1 MGFIENGWTVSNGI
15 VTTPSGIDMW
25 IAYKFIQEAIYDG
38 HLPVNR
44 IIGFYATTGTA
55 PRSARG
61 ARIIERDQNCAEDN
75 FTIAAHLSKVLI
87 LDYDAKS
94 PVLHTSAVKG
104 ELTVDNLE
112 WTSSARKLRV
122 LSSHP
127 YIMRALG
134 TAAIDAIFTTGTGY
148 ISADENFETIMK
160 VLTKRSGEKKRKVS
174 RTRYFPV
181 FSYHNI
187 IDFVKV
193 LPFMGEIRLR
203 YEHGFT
209 DADLVLLFEKL
220 FEKGVTDSWSENY
233 SEVLR

>member
-1 MGFIENGWTVSNGI
+1 MGFIENGWKVSNGV
-15 VTTPSGIDMW
+15 VTPPLGMDMW
-25 IAYKFIQEAIYDG
+25 MAYKFIQEAIYDG

-44 IIGFYATTGTA
+44 IIGFYAATGTA

-94 PVLHTSAVKG
+94 PVIHTSAIKG
-104 ELTVDNLE
+104 ELTVSNVD
-112 WTSSARKLRV
+112 WTSSTRKLRV

-134 TAAIDAIFTTGTGY
+134 PAAIDAIFATGTGY
-148 ISADENFETIMK
+148 VSADENFETIIK
-160 VLTKRSGEKKRKVS
+160 VLAKRSGEKKRKVS
-174 RTRYFPV
+174 RTRYFPI

-193 LPFMGEIRLR
+193 LPFTGEIRLR
-203 YEHGFT
+203 YEHGFE
-209 DADLVLLFEKL
+209 DSDLVLLFEKL
-220 FEKGVTDSWSENY
+220 FEKGISDSWSENY
-233 SEVLR
+233 SEVLK